1 MNDEELSKMIDLSEA
16 DIEKLTELTKGYSGS
31 DLKQL
36 STEAA
41 MMPLREITDVQNCA
55 VDSIRP
61 LTLADFEQALK
72 NVRQSVNQEALGKF
86 LEWNDSYGSYPIK
99 AEDIAD

>member
-41 MMPLREITDVQNCA
+41 MMPLREITDV
-55 VDSIRP
+55 
-61 LTLADFEQALK
+61 
-72 NVRQSVNQEALGKF
+72 
-86 LEWNDSYGSYPIK
+86 
-99 AEDIAD
+99 